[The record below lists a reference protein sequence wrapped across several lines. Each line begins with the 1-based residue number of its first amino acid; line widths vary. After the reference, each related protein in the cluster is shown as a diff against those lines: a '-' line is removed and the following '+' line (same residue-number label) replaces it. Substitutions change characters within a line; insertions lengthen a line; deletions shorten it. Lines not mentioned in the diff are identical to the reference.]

1 MLPSD
6 NIHYF
11 ALADNQNDKRDH
23 DEITC
28 HFLVMKFSARPEYWD
43 NVF

>member
-11 ALADNQNDKRDH
+11 ALADNQKDKRDH
-23 DEITC
+23 DEITAI
-28 HFLVMKFSARPEYWD
+28 FW
-43 NVF
+43 